1 MDWQHRLSAVDRQ
14 HRLST
19 GGRHRSACARVVRR
33 AQLGVFALTALAL
46 LGGCAQ
52 RGGGR
57 PSSGRVDG
65 GRADGASG
73 DGTNGLDFGPA
84 LDFGARDF
92 GPIPS
97 ECATDARWIYL
108 VDRDFSLLR
117 YEPDTDTLTP
127 IGTLACPAG
136 AATPFSMSVDRSAT
150 AWVLYNDGNVFH
162 VDVRDASCRAS
173 GFAPN
178 QMGFEVF
185 GMGFAT
191 DAAGS
196 SSETLYISG
205 GPLLGVGG
213 GSSTFGSI
221 DVGSLSVATRGT
233 LAGTPELTGN
243 GAGELW
249 GFFPD
254 TTPMSVRH
262 LDKTNGATLRSIDV
276 ASIDTLGLGGA
287 QAWAFAFWG
296 ARYYIFYQGA
306 FDPTTG
312 IYRVDPEAGTVEP
325 VRTNIGYSIVG
336 AGVSTC
342 APIILI

>member
-1 MDWQHRLSAVDRQ
+1 MSP
-14 HRLST
+14 
-19 GGRHRSACARVVRR
+19 
-33 AQLGVFALTALAL
+33 AQLAFLALTALAL
-46 LGGCAQ
+46 MGGCSQ
-52 RGGGR
+52 RGRGGPPGVR
-57 PSSGRVDG
+57 FDG

-73 DGTNGLDFGPA
+73 DGTDGLDLGPA
-84 LDFGARDF
+84 FDFGARDF

-173 GFAPN
+173 GFTPN

-185 GMGFAT
+185 GMGFAS
-191 DAAGS
+191 DVAGG

-205 GPLLGVGG
+205 GPLSGVGG

-221 DVGSLSVATRGT
+221 DVASLSVATRGT

-276 ASIDTLGLGGA
+276 SSIDALGLGGA

-306 FDPTTG
+306 FDLTTG
-312 IYRVDPEAGTVEP
+312 IYRVNPDTGTVEP
-325 VRTNIGYSIVG
+325 VRTNIGHSIVG